1 MGGKS
6 ANKAGYFDKLK
17 GLLEEYK
24 SIFIVGVDNVSSQQM
39 HEIRQSLRG
48 EAVVLMG
55 KNTMVCLQRFRMKG
69 KTIRA
74 NPTKRS
80 AVPSRPSSPTPPS
93 TSVSCLTSRATS
105 ASSSP
110 TAT

>member
-24 SIFIVGVDNVSSQQM
+24 SVFIVGVDNVSSQQM
-39 HEIRQSLRG
+39 HEIRQALRG

-55 KNTMVCLQRFRMKG
+55 KNTMVR
-69 KTIRA
+69 
-74 NPTKRS
+74 
-80 AVPSRPSSPTPPS
+80 SSPYHAPKLGES
-93 TSVSCLTSRATS
+93 TLVRYSK
-105 ASSSP
+105 
-110 TAT
+110 